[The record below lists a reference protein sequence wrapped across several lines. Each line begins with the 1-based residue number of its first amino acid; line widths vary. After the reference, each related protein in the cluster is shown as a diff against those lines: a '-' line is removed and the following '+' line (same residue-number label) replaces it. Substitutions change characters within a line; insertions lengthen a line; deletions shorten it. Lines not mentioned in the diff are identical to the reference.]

1 MRRPTFFLLIVF
13 IFISALSGFAQQDY
27 IARYSAYTAFSYLS
41 TPSLNLTQRGF
52 DGDLGVNLRPWLT
65 LGADFS
71 YQSGSASLLPGSLSS
86 SAQAKLAPI
95 IPLLPPGFVLA
106 VPYNTRTW
114 TYEAGPQFNYRKE
127 KNFTYFARPALG
139 ALHSG
144 FTAQPGQC
152 QQPQLHCQ
160 AILTQVVAGLVGPSL
175 GKSDTVVFYGFG
187 GGVTWEATHN
197 FGLRIAADY
206 VRYNFFSDLLNGSRG
221 TVRVTVGTKFN
232 FGKNIVHK

>member
-1 MRRPTFFLLIVF
+1 MRRCIIFVTTSLLL
-13 IFISALSGFAQQDY
+13 SAVSCFAQQDY
-27 IARYSAYTAFSYLS
+27 IARYSTYAAYSYFS

-52 DGDLGVNLRPWLT
+52 DGDLGVNIKPWLT
-65 LGADFS
+65 LGGDFS
-71 YQSGSASLLPGSLSS
+71 YGSGHASLVPGNLSS

-106 VPYNTRTW
+106 VPYNARTF
-114 TYEAGPQFNYRKE
+114 TYEAGPQFNYRKQQH
-127 KNFTYFARPALG
+127 FTYFVRPALG

-144 FTAQPGQC
+144 FTAQPSQC

-160 AILTQVVAGLVGPSL
+160 AILTKVVTGLVGPSM

-197 FGLRIAADY
+197 LGLRVAADY
-206 VRYNFFSDLLNGSRG
+206 VRYNFFSDMLNGNRG

-232 FGKNIVHK
+232 FGKNIVK

>member
-1 MRRPTFFLLIVF
+1 MRRCTLFLTSFLV
-13 IFISALSGFAQQDY
+13 LSTLSCFSQQDY
-27 IARYSAYTAFSYLS
+27 IARYSVFTAFSYLS

-52 DGDLGVNLRPWLT
+52 DGDVGVNLRPWLT

-71 YQSGSASLLPGSLSS
+71 YQSGNSSLLPGSLSS
-86 SAQAKLAPI
+86 KAKAELAPI
-95 IPLLPPGFVLA
+95 LPLLPKGFVLA
-106 VPYNTRTW
+106 VPYDTRTW

-127 KNFTYFARPALG
+127 KNFTYFVRPALG

-144 FTAQPGQC
+144 FSAQPGAC

-160 AILTQVVAGLVGPSL
+160 AILTKVVAGLVGPSL

-187 GGVTWEATHN
+187 GGMTWEATHN

-221 TVRVTVGTKFN
+221 RVRVTVGTKFN